1 MGGWGIAVRGCARAC
16 ALALASWRCARA
28 LALALA
34 LWRCARALALAI
46 LGAGA
51 RGFGVICDREAIGNV
66 DGVQKRTRSRSA
78 TPAGLASPAF
88 RVLAQS
94 AQALCFLGTECVRCA
109 NVNKG
114 GAQKRTR
121 TSTVLPPL
129 GPEPSASTN
138 FAIWAGAFAVCGW
151 SVRAVATEPRSLML
165 GVNLSNTMISVRRA
179 PLAWNG

>member
-16 ALALASWRCARA
+16 ALALASG
-28 LALALA
+28 
-34 LWRCARALALAI
+34 RCARALALAI

-51 RGFGVICDREAIGNV
+51 RGFGYICVREAIGDV
-66 DGVQKRTRSRSA
+66 AAQKRTRSRSA
-78 TPAGLASPAF
+78 TPAGLVSPAF

-109 NVNKG
+109 NEYKG

>member
-16 ALALASWRCARA
+16 ALALASGRCARA

-34 LWRCARALALAI
+34 SCRCARALALAI

-51 RGFGVICDREAIGNV
+51 RGFGYICDREAIGDV
-66 DGVQKRTRSRSA
+66 AAQKRTRSRSA
-78 TPAGLASPAF
+78 TPAGLVSPAF

-94 AQALCFLGTECVRCA
+94 AQALCFLGTECVRYA
-109 NVNKG
+109 NEYRD